1 MGKVLLGV
9 ALAVFAIWLALTI
22 IGTVFHALINLLW
35 IIIVVALV
43 VWLIRVFTGRRNR
56 AL

>member
-35 IIIVVALV
+35 IIIAVALV
-43 VWLIRVFTGRRNR
+43 VWLIRMFTGRRNR

>member
-1 MGKVLLGV
+1 MGKVLLSV
-9 ALAVFAIWLALTI
+9 ALAVFVIWLVLTI

-35 IIIVVALV
+35 IIIVIALV

>member
-9 ALAVFAIWLALTI
+9 ALAVFVIWLALTI

-43 VWLIRVFTGRRNR
+43 VWLIRMFTGRRNR

>member
-1 MGKVLLGV
+1 MGKVLLSV
-9 ALAVFAIWLALTI
+9 ALAVFVIWLALTL
-22 IGTVFHALINLLW
+22 IGTIFHALINLLW

-43 VWLIRVFTGRRNR
+43 VWLIRMFTGRRNR

>member
-1 MGKVLLGV
+1 MGKVLLSV
-9 ALAVFAIWLALTI
+9 ALAVFVIWLAFTI

-43 VWLIRVFTGRRNR
+43 VWLIRTFVGRRHR